1 MDDMDRILNE
11 AFAAAFKRVFREM
24 RDEVGRADA
33 EVVGRGVEADGCE
46 DARGCSVRGAAEA
59 AAAD

>member
-11 AFAAAFKRVFREM
+11 AFAAAFKRVFREK
-24 RDEVGRADA
+24 RDEVGRTDA

-46 DARGCSVRGAAEA
+46 DARGSAVRGAAEA
-59 AAAD
+59 GCPD